1 MYLTLKNKKQI
12 LTRWANISTV
22 YYFNTAKNMISV
34 QKTYMY
40 SSGAV
45 FWTVFSSINVQDFK
59 IAMYSP
65 DKLLTVG

>member
-1 MYLTLKNKKQI
+1 MCLTLKNKKQI
-12 LTRWANISTV
+12 LSRWANISTV
-22 YYFNTAKNMISV
+22 YYFNTAKNMISG
-34 QKTYMY
+34 QKPYMY

-45 FWTVFSSINVQDFK
+45 FWTVFSSINVQE